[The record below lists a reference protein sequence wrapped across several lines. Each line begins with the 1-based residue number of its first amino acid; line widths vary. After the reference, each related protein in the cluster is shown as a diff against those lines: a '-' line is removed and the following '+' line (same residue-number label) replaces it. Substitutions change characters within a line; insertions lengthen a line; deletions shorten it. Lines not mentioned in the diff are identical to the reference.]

1 MYIIN
6 QPTWF
11 SSIDGETNL
20 KLRRSVGVLAHVS
33 MAMEE
38 AHERVKALT
47 GKIECEPPNM
57 KINSFSGTIAA
68 GDEDLPIDND
78 NVLLRGSVLRNTKWV
93 IGIVVYTGKDTKLQ
107 VRV

>member
-1 MYIIN
+1 
-6 QPTWF
+6 
-11 SSIDGETNL
+11 
-20 KLRRSVGVLAHVS
+20 
-33 MAMEE
+33 MEE

-47 GKIECEPPNM
+47 GRIECEPPNM
-57 KINSFSGTIAA
+57 KINSFSGTIVG